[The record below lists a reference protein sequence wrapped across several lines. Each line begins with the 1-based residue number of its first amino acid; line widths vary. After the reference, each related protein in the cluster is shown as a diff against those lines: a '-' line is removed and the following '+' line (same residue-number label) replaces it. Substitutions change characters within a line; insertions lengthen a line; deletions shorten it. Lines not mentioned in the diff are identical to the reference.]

1 MYKVGTARTFTSQAL
16 PLVKASSIMPTYDW
30 KPFLEQWSRELIAAD
45 HADLRRMPVEGVA
58 SGWLGYPAAT
68 EDQIAALEARLGM
81 ALPPSYRQFLTVTNG
96 WHVDGFGLDLILAGT
111 AQVDWFRT
119 LNPTWLA
126 QLESAEAFTNRLTG
140 GYRHPGDYMPD
151 VLDAFESAP
160 QIGTGQQE
168 RVYLFDPHELID
180 GEWQTWTINKV
191 QTFTQQGMRPETLDL
206 YDSFWALMQALY
218 TRFQHEAALFTLSK
232 AWQPPADWVPKQY
245 DWRPF
250 LEQYSRDL
258 IADEP
263 STTGEWPDVVIQSGW
278 VGFAG
283 ATEDQIAALEARIG
297 ARLPPSYRQFL
308 AVTNGWR
315 DTGAFIYKMW
325 SVEEVDWFRVRNKE
339 WIDIWNSMG
348 DDDLGPSEGREMK
361 TALEI
366 SDTGDSAI
374 LLLNPQVITSEG
386 EWEAWFFS
394 NWGPGADRY
403 PSFWELMQEQYD
415 VMTSSIAH
423 RRKRLSVKADLMQ
436 LPDKLPGLVAELR
449 KKASVWASLVQDFA
463 AERNDGQAQ
472 TLNAVADEVQ
482 ALVDTL
488 RAPAETLAA
497 LRAIAER
504 AERERSIADE
514 SGQTQ
519 IELAL
524 GEISSLQSDPAQV
537 MRRLTELM
545 GQVNLGEASKG
556 MAAKGRAQGLSSAV
570 AIIYWFINDYSL

>member
-1 MYKVGTARTFTSQAL
+1 MIR
-16 PLVKASSIMPTYDW
+16 
-30 KPFLEQWSRELIAAD
+30 
-45 HADLRRMPVEGVA
+45 
-58 SGWLGYPAAT
+58 AT
-68 EDQIAALEARLGM
+68 L
-81 ALPPSYRQFLTVTNG
+81 
-96 WHVDGFGLDLILAGT
+96 
-111 AQVDWFRT
+111 
-119 LNPTWLA
+119 
-126 QLESAEAFTNRLTG
+126 
-140 GYRHPGDYMPD
+140 
-151 VLDAFESAP
+151 
-160 QIGTGQQE
+160 
-168 RVYLFDPHELID
+168 
-180 GEWQTWTINKV
+180 
-191 QTFTQQGMRPETLDL
+191 
-206 YDSFWALMQALY
+206 
-218 TRFQHEAALFTLSK
+218 
-232 AWQPPADWVPKQY
+232 
-245 DWRPF
+245 
-250 LEQYSRDL
+250 
-258 IADEP
+258 
-263 STTGEWPDVVIQSGW
+263 
-278 VGFAG
+278 
-283 ATEDQIAALEARIG
+283 
-297 ARLPPSYRQFL
+297 
-308 AVTNGWR
+308 
-315 DTGAFIYKMW
+315 
-325 SVEEVDWFRVRNKE
+325 
-339 WIDIWNSMG
+339 
-348 DDDLGPSEGREMK
+348 
-361 TALEI
+361 
-366 SDTGDSAI
+366 AI

-519 IELAL
+519 IESAL